1 MIMETERLR
10 LRELTPED
18 LDALYAVLGDS
29 DIMRH
34 YPYTFDTARVENWI
48 RRNQQRY
55 GVFGFGLWAVCRKD
69 TGELIGDCGITM
81 QQIDRVILPEIG
93 YHIRRDCQRQGYARE
108 ALAAVIQAFFEK
120 TDTVLFTGG
129 HYAYNTISGELLKK
143 LGFTYE
149 GIEHKAM
156 RHAERGPTDLV
167 CYYLEK

>member
-93 YHIRRDCQRQGYARE
+93 YHIRRDCQR
-108 ALAAVIQAFFEK
+108 
-120 TDTVLFTGG
+120 TD
-129 HYAYNTISGELLKK
+129 GE
-143 LGFTYE
+143 GETS
-149 GIEHKAM
+149 
-156 RHAERGPTDLV
+156 V
-167 CYYLEK
+167 CYAIRRADWQRLRKA